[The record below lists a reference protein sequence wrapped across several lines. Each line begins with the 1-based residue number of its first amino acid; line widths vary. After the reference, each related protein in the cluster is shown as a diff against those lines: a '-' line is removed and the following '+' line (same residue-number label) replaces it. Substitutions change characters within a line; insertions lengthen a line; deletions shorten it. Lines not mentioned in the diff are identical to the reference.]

1 MKFISID
8 GMDYMKRREKEMM
21 KTVIENKKKQTP
33 FQMFFLKNDQNE
45 AIEVIEGNK
54 IDFEE
59 VKKRLERGEA
69 VFITTKKGQKS
80 DVNFIAY
87 KQVKEP
93 WYLIR
98 S

>member
-1 MKFISID
+1 
-8 GMDYMKRREKEMM
+8 MM
-21 KTVIENKKKQTP
+21 RIIIENKKKQTP
-33 FQMFFLKNDQNE
+33 FQMFFLKNDQDE
-45 AIEVIEGNK
+45 TIEVIEVNR

-59 VKKRLERGEA
+59 VKKHLERGKS
-69 VFITTKKGQKS
+69 VFIATKKEQKP